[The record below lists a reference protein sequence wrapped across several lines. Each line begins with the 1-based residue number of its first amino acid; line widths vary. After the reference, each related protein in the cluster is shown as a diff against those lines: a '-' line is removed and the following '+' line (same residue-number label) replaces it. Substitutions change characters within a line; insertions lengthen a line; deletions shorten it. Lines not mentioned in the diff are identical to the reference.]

1 MVIRKEVEIGGRIL
15 SLETGKIAKQAN
27 GSIWIQYADT
37 VALVAVV
44 ASKEPIEEDKGFV
57 PLQVDY
63 REKAYA
69 AGKIPGGFFKREG
82 RPSEKETLSARLI
95 DRPIRSLFNKDFRFE
110 TQIYVTVLSSDQE
123 NDADTLGIIGAS
135 AALLVSDVPFDTPIG
150 AVRVGKINGQL
161 ILNPTFKQLQESV
174 MEIIVAASADFII
187 MVEGEASEIS
197 DNELIEALEF
207 AHKHIKEI
215 IPIIEELARNAVK
228 PKLPL
233 NPIEIKSDLIE
244 KVRKFA
250 VPYIKEAIT
259 IKEKLARHSLADN
272 AVTTIVQT
280 LSNEYPDDEIVIRNI
295 FAELERELMREKII
309 NERARIDDRSMTDIR
324 SITGEIGILPRT
336 HGSALFTRG
345 ETQSLAVTTL
355 GSKLDEQ
362 KIEGLDGSFWKRYML
377 HYNFPSYCVGEVSIP
392 RGPGRREIGHGRL
405 AEKAL
410 QYVIPSEI
418 DFPYTIR
425 IVSDIFESNG
435 SSSMAT
441 VCAGSLS
448 LMDAGVPIKK
458 QTAGIAMGLIKTEND
473 FIILSDILGDEDHL
487 GDMDLKLAGSC
498 DGFTAVQMDIKVKGI
513 SIEIMKKAIAQARE
527 GLNHILAVM
536 NKVID
541 KPHTNI
547 SPYAPKII
555 IFKID
560 PAVIGMVIG
569 PGGKI
574 IREIQEKTNSTISIE
589 EDGTVFIS
597 AVDETNG
604 NEAKRLIDQIVAVP
618 EVGKIYDGIVKR
630 ITPFGAF
637 VEILPGK
644 DGLLH
649 ISEIENRRIARVED
663 VLKIG
668 QEVQVKVIKIDE
680 MGKVDLTRKQLLNKE
695 NNHKEYRR

>member
-215 IPIIEELARNAVK
+215 IPIIEELARNAGK

-259 IKEKLARHSLADN
+259 IKEKLARHSLADT

-513 SIEIMKKAIAQARE
+513 SIEIMKKAVAQARE